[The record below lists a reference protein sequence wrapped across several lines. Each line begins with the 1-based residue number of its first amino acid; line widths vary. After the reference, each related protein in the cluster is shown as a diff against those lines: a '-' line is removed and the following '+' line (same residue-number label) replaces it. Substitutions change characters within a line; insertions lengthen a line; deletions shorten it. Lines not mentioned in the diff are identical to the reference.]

1 MHVVVN
7 RRSTKAG
14 VGIISQKDMA
24 VTQFLFMGF
33 HVLMPREFGLVASHE
48 QFEALSHFWRVIG
61 FMLGTEDRF
70 NACGETLEETKS
82 RLLAIKEDLM
92 LPATE
97 NPFPGVEDYVRTGF
111 EGMWHSDP
119 SLHFGEFSEGFVKD
133 FCLNFILLQ
142 TDSLKFVM
150 KRAIGLP
157 GYHFFE
163 SENKNG
169 DKSVFDSL
177 SLYTKFRVVVEI
189 FVYEYL
195 SHIFLFRWFFN
206 LMRFSLALL
215 SKYPFLAIRS
225 FGKKYAYVEIM
236 KPKKK

>member
-33 HVLMPREFGLVASHE
+33 HVLMPREFGLVASRE

-70 NACGETLEETKS
+70 NACGETLEETKG

-97 NPFPGVEDYVRTGF
+97 NPFEGVESYVRTAF

-119 SLHFGEFSEGFVKD
+119 SLHFGE
-133 FCLNFILLQ
+133 
-142 TDSLKFVM
+142 
-150 KRAIGLP
+150 
-157 GYHFFE
+157 
-163 SENKNG
+163 
-169 DKSVFDSL
+169 L
-177 SLYTKFRVVVEI
+177 S
-189 FVYEYL
+189 
-195 SHIFLFRWFFN
+195 
-206 LMRFSLALL
+206 
-215 SKYPFLAIRS
+215 
-225 FGKKYAYVEIM
+225 
-236 KPKKK
+236 